1 MVTYKTI
8 IFILSIIYAFY
19 LIKIT
24 RKLKLHI
31 FQLTWWLIVIFSL
44 LIFGI
49 YPGLIDKIGQIIH
62 IHYPPIF
69 LVIIAILFLLL
80 KLIYMEKFIT
90 ENEIKTKDLIRKVA
104 ILESEIKEMK
114 KNNTKSKVEGGR
126 GKGKKK

>member
-114 KNNTKSKVEGGR
+114 KNNTKSKVEDGR